1 MDIKSLLES
10 FTMIKVLI
18 GLGTLVPKAYTIIEN
33 AEQAW
38 ASATTAEDKLK
49 VIAAGLEDL
58 LSAVRAAL

>member
-1 MDIKSLLES
+1 
-10 FTMIKVLI
+10 MIKVLI